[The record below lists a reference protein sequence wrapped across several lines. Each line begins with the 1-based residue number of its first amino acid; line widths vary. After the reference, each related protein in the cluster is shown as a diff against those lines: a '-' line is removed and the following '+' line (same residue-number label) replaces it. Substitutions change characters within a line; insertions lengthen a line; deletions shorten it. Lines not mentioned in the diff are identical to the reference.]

1 MDAVGGAGGKQ
12 LRPRRRVGFSRT
24 PYDRPLVGRHAPTEL
39 RISNG
44 NGGGS
49 WFSKFLSPIANGA
62 GRLLSS
68 VFRRQESAETSS
80 SYSSSTDDEDENS
93 SEEEQE
99 DNARVVAAVE
109 NCNVTESRKQSGYP
123 ASVTNEKSVS
133 KFFEIEQVLAG
144 KTFTRDEFIHLT
156 ELLQSRIVDSSGSKV
171 YGGTASTEQLH
182 ETYLR
187 HAALEEAQRWSEE
200 RRKEREES
208 GNGVWDS
215 GLCGNVSRIALSS
228 DEASSSPADIAK
240 AYMGTQHTWSSSP
253 LSLQSHLS
261 RDEVIQSRLKS
272 LLVPRT
278 TECWSDA
285 YRTPTPP
292 RMSNR
297 MQSLA
302 CTPYAMAD
310 HLQTPY
316 YRAAYTQN
324 SLQMLKRRSY
334 MIDDS
339 WASAATI
346 RRIRQKSFGN
356 VPSFSTPFTGFN
368 SSMTDVGS
376 SIPFSSSNREAG
388 QNTFDKKTIETDGS
402 NTVVPPSQ
410 VREDA
415 HEVCTVPSHSSLTAQ
430 KILEHIDGKLPPPKE
445 NSSEEPLTFVRD
457 KPSSQPTLDL
467 INCDSDVQKKYKDN
481 GNTPLSTSAAISLER
496 PSSSVKG
503 SKDFQSSGPN
513 ANKADLA
520 DASVFEKRKDQGLEN
535 EVHGSKNNTTPPDV
549 QTSKSVSSALDVN
562 LQCSANPTVKFGP
575 GNTSTGPVLSCTTS
589 TTKNLD
595 TSKPNFDF
603 KFDSKPEMLFSSA
616 VEAAVAFASNSQSTS
631 GSNHSSISPSNSA
644 GSIDRVGSNS
654 AMASQ
659 PVSRFMFSTPLFAGS
674 SVRSTSPSVFGT
686 PFTSASG
693 ASFGFGKPCAF
704 GSAPA
709 PSFNLVN
716 SEALAFG
723 SASKTSFGSTTNA
736 SFGMKT
742 AQSSSND
749 YSFGAGAN
757 FGFST
762 MAANSGFAS
771 TPTFLF
777 GSGTSSVHSSSTSF
791 SLNSVT
797 PLKSSSTSFGT
808 CPQFGLGISSNGV
821 ANQTSN
827 FKEHVE
833 VSAAKPFT
841 GTITSVKWNLGDT
854 SLPSTGFAS
863 SCGTHKT
870 MSLSTNITSA
880 SGTMP
885 VVTIDDAI
893 NHSKMTGKDTVE
905 DAATSS
911 SPAPPVFVQ
920 ESSLMAS
927 PTSVTLA
934 VDSQSNTQ
942 STGAQPGSPSQN
954 PSVSDAQT
962 AIASVGHNESTVGSF
977 PGISSQKQS
986 RKITRPKREKTR
998 KK

>member
-12 LRPRRRVGFSRT
+12 LRPRRRVGSSRT

-68 VFRRQESAETSS
+68 VFRRQESDETS

-109 NCNVTESRKQSGYP
+109 NRIVTGSLKQSGEP
-123 ASVTNEKSVS
+123 ASVGNEKSES
-133 KFFEIEQVLAG
+133 KLLEIEQVLVG

-156 ELLQSRIVDSSGSKV
+156 ELLQSRIVDSSSSKV

-187 HAALEEAQRWSEE
+187 HTALEEAQRWSEE

-208 GNGVWDS
+208 GNGGWDS
-215 GLCGNVSRIALSS
+215 GLCGNVSRLALSP
-228 DEASSSPADIAK
+228 DILHKASSSPADIAK

-278 TECWSDA
+278 TECWSDT
-285 YRTPTPP
+285 YRTPTPA

-297 MQSLA
+297 MQSLS

-316 YRAAYTQN
+316 YRAAYSQN
-324 SLQMLKRRSY
+324 SLQMLKRRSSV
-334 MIDDS
+334 IDDS
-339 WASAATI
+339 WASAGTI
-346 RRIRQKSFGN
+346 RRIRQKSFGD
-356 VPSFSTPFTGFN
+356 VSSFSTPFTGFN
-368 SSMTDVGS
+368 SSMTDVGPG
-376 SIPFSSSNREAG
+376 IPFTSSSHEAG
-388 QNTFDKKTIETDGS
+388 QNTFDKKTEETDGS
-402 NTVVPPSQ
+402 NTVVPPFQ

-445 NSSEEPLTFVRD
+445 NSSEETLTFVRD
-457 KPSSQPTLDL
+457 NSSSQLTLDL
-467 INCDSDVQKKYKDN
+467 CDSDVQKKYKDN
-481 GNTPLSTSAAISLER
+481 GNTLLLTSAAMSLER
-496 PSSSVKG
+496 P
-503 SKDFQSSGPN
+503 
-513 ANKADLA
+513 
-520 DASVFEKRKDQGLEN
+520 
-535 EVHGSKNNTTPPDV
+535 
-549 QTSKSVSSALDVN
+549 SSALDVN
-562 LQCSANPTVKFGP
+562 LQCNANPTVKFGSEH
-575 GNTSTGPVLSCTTS
+575 TSTGPVLSCTTS
-589 TTKNLD
+589 ATKNLD
-595 TSKPNFDF
+595 T
-603 KFDSKPEMLFSSA
+603 SKPEMLFSSA
-616 VEAAVAFASNSQSTS
+616 VEAAVAFASNSQTTS
-631 GSNHSSISPSNSA
+631 GSNHSSISQSNSA
-644 GSIDRVGSNS
+644 GSIDRLGSNS
-654 AMASQ
+654 DMASQ

-674 SVRSTSPSVFGT
+674 SVQSTSPSVFST

-693 ASFGFGKPCAF
+693 ASFSFGKPWAF

-709 PSFNLVN
+709 PSFKLAD
-716 SEALAFG
+716 SGALAFG

-736 SFGMKT
+736 SFGTKT
-742 AQSSSND
+742 AQSSSNTC
-749 YSFGAGAN
+749 SFGAGAN
-757 FGFST
+757 FGFSNMT
-762 MAANSGFAS
+762 ANSGFAS

-777 GSGTSSVHSSSTSF
+777 GSGTSSIHSSSTSF

-797 PLKSSSTSFGT
+797 PLKSSSMSFGT
-808 CPQFGLGISSNGV
+808 CSQFGLGVSSNGV
-821 ANQTSN
+821 ANQTSS
-827 FKEHVE
+827 FKEHVK

-841 GTITSVKWNLGDT
+841 GTTTSVKWNLGDT
-854 SLPSTGFAS
+854 SLPSTEFAS
-863 SCGTHKT
+863 SCGTQKT

-893 NHSKMTGKDTVE
+893 KHSKMTGKDIVE
-905 DAATSS
+905 DAATSA
-911 SPAPPVFVQ
+911 SPAPSVFVQ
-920 ESSLMAS
+920 QSSLMAS
-927 PTSVTLA
+927 PISVTLA

-954 PSVSDAQT
+954 PSVSDSQT
-962 AIASVGHNESTVGSF
+962 AIASVGHNDSTGGAF
-977 PGISSQKQS
+977 PGISSQKPS
-986 RKITRPKREKTR
+986 RRITRPKREKTR

>member
-44 NGGGS
+44 NRGGS

-68 VFRRQESAETSS
+68 VFRRQESDETS

-109 NCNVTESRKQSGYP
+109 NRIVTGSRKQSGEP
-123 ASVTNEKSVS
+123 ASVGNEKSES
-133 KFFEIEQVLAG
+133 KLFEIEQVLVG

-171 YGGTASTEQLH
+171 YGRTTGTEQLH

-208 GNGVWDS
+208 GNGGWDS
-215 GLCGNVSRIALSS
+215 GLCGNVSRLALSP
-228 DEASSSPADIAK
+228 DILHEASSSPADIAK

-261 RDEVIQSRLKS
+261 RDEVIQNRLKS

-278 TECWSDA
+278 TECWSDT
-285 YRTPTPP
+285 YRTPTPA

-297 MQSLA
+297 MQSLS

-316 YRAAYTQN
+316 YRAAYSQN
-324 SLQMLKRRSY
+324 SLQMLKRRSSV
-334 MIDDS
+334 IDDS
-339 WASAATI
+339 WASAGTI
-346 RRIRQKSFGN
+346 RRIRQKSFGD
-356 VPSFSTPFTGFN
+356 VSSFSTPFTGFN
-368 SSMTDVGS
+368 SSMTDVGP
-376 SIPFSSSNREAG
+376 SIPFSSSSHEAG
-388 QNTFDKKTIETDGS
+388 QNTFDKKTKETDGS
-402 NTVVPPSQ
+402 NTVVPLSQ

-445 NSSEEPLTFVRD
+445 NSSQETLTF
-457 KPSSQPTLDL
+457 
-467 INCDSDVQKKYKDN
+467 CDSDVQKKYKDN
-481 GNTPLSTSAAISLER
+481 GNTPLLTSAAMSLER

-503 SKDFQSSGPN
+503 SMDFQSSGKD
-513 ANKADLA
+513 ANKAELA
-520 DASVFEKRKDQGLEN
+520 DASVFGKRKDQGLEN
-535 EVHGSKNNTTPPDV
+535 EFHGSKNDTTPPDV
-549 QTSKSVSSALDVN
+549 QTSKSVTSALDVN
-562 LQCSANPTVKFGP
+562 LQCNANPTVKFGSEH
-575 GNTSTGPVLSCTTS
+575 TSTGPVLSCTTS
-589 TTKNLD
+589 ATKNLD
-595 TSKPNFDF
+595 T
-603 KFDSKPEMLFSSA
+603 SKPEMLFSSA
-616 VEAAVAFASNSQSTS
+616 VEAAVAFASNSQITS
-631 GSNHSSISPSNSA
+631 GSNHSSISQSNSA
-644 GSIDRVGSNS
+644 GSIDRLGSNS
-654 AMASQ
+654 DMASQ

-674 SVRSTSPSVFGT
+674 SVQSTSPPVFST

-693 ASFGFGKPCAF
+693 ASFSFGKPWAF

-709 PSFNLVN
+709 PSFKLAD
-716 SEALAFG
+716 SGALAFG

-736 SFGMKT
+736 SFGTKT
-742 AQSSSND
+742 AQSSSNTC
-749 YSFGAGAN
+749 SFGAGAN
-757 FGFST
+757 FGFSNMT
-762 MAANSGFAS
+762 ANSGFAS

-777 GSGTSSVHSSSTSF
+777 GSGTSSIHSSSTSF

-797 PLKSSSTSFGT
+797 PLKSSSMSFGT
-808 CPQFGLGISSNGV
+808 CSQFGLGVSSNGV
-821 ANQTSN
+821 ANQTTS
-827 FKEHVE
+827 FKEYVE

-841 GTITSVKWNLGDT
+841 GTTTSVKWNLGDT
-854 SLPSTGFAS
+854 SLPSTEFAS
-863 SCGTHKT
+863 SCGTQKT

-893 NHSKMTGKDTVE
+893 KHSKMTGKDIVE
-905 DAATSS
+905 DAATSA
-911 SPAPPVFVQ
+911 SPAPSVFVQ
-920 ESSLMAS
+920 QSSLMAS
-927 PTSVTLA
+927 PISVTLA

-954 PSVSDAQT
+954 PSVSDSQT
-962 AIASVGHNESTVGSF
+962 AIASVGHNDSTGGAF
-977 PGISSQKQS
+977 PGISSQKPS
-986 RKITRPKREKTR
+986 RRITRPKREKTR